1 MENSA
6 LTSALSLRATHRP
19 AHLTAGT
26 VLLAAMVDH
35 LPGAYPETGPGPAA
49 ADRLRHGLIRRQLHV
64 PGRAHLHPRDA
75 HGAEQPL
82 GQLLLGLGLD
92 EEPHVDGDR
101 RDGAEREVQ
110 DGAGDRRAA
119 DVHVDLQVV
128 DAPVVAARERAPEQ
142 AGRVVADGG
151 AQEPGAV
158 DDAVGDLEARVA
170 VRVVALDEAP
180 EQRVRRD
187 GCLRREVEHRA
198 VRVRPARHLRNQKHG
213 THHSSHTKGKKKTNP
228 VFFPLSRCSQASR
241 ASGATLSL
249 VESRCD
255 ATRSGPGGGGAPGD

>member
-19 AHLTAGT
+19 AHLAAGT

-128 DAPVVAARERAPEQ
+128 VAPVVAARERAPEQ

-198 VRVRPARHLRNQKHG
+198 VRVRPARHLWNQKHG
-213 THHSSHTKGKKKTNP
+213 THHSSHTHTRKKKKRITRQRRHP
-228 VFFPLSRCSQASR
+228 VR
-241 ASGATLSL
+241 LSL

-255 ATRSGPGGGGAPGD
+255 AARSGPGGGGAPGD